1 MRIEM
6 KINGVKKY
14 FDISPDEYLVDTLRN
29 NGYTS
34 VKRGCDTGI
43 CGCCTVHMD
52 GRAILSCI
60 MLSAKAHGHEIT
72 TIEGVR
78 EKARKVGQFLVD
90 EGVEQ
95 CGYCSTGLIMN
106 ILYMEKA
113 IKEPTDKEIL
123 HYLNGNLCRCTG
135 YTGQLRAIKKYL
147 EAKNYENRK

>member
-1 MRIEM
+1 M
-6 KINGVKKY
+6 KIEIKVNGENKQ

-34 VKRGCDTGI
+34 VKKGCDTGV

-52 GRAILSCI
+52 GKAVLSCAI
-60 MLSAKAHGHEIT
+60 LSAKAEGHEIT
-72 TIEGVR
+72 TIEGVK
-78 EKARKVGQFLVD
+78 EEARKVGEYLVE

-106 ILYMEKA
+106 ILYMEKHV
-113 IKEPTDKEIL
+113 KKPTDEEIR

-147 EAKNYENRK
+147 EARKNESSK

>member
-6 KINGVKKY
+6 KVNGSKKS

-29 NGYTS
+29 NGYKS
-34 VKRGCDTGI
+34 VKKGCDTGV

-52 GRAILSCI
+52 GKAILSCV
-60 MLSAKAHGHEIT
+60 MLSAKANGHEIT
-72 TIEGVR
+72 TIEGVK
-78 EKARKVGQFLVD
+78 EEAKKIGVFLVD

-106 ILYMEKA
+106 ILYMEKV
-113 IKEPTDKEIL
+113 IKSPSDEEIL

-147 EAKNYENRK
+147 EAKSHENRE

>member
-1 MRIEM
+1 MRIEI
-6 KINGVKKY
+6 KVNGINKV
-14 FDISPDEYLVDTLRN
+14 FDILPDEYLVDTLRN

-34 VKRGCDTGI
+34 VKKGCDTGI

-52 GRAILSCI
+52 GKAILSCV
-60 MLSAKAHGHEIT
+60 MLSARAAGHEIT
-72 TIEGVR
+72 TIEGVS

-106 ILYMEKA
+106 ILYMEKVV
-113 IKEPTDKEIL
+113 KEPTDEEIL

-135 YTGQLRAIKKYL
+135 YIGQLRAIKKYL
-147 EAKNYENRK
+147 EAKNNENCK